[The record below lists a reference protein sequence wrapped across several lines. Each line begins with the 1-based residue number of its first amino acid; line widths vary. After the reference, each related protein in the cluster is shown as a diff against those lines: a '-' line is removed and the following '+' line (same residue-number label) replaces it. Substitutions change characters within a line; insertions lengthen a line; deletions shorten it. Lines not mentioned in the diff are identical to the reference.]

1 MKIHDQ
7 KFNGKIYGKSG
18 DYSIYLNNVKTSVA
32 DSDVQEYNE
41 YIEKYNE
48 LKEKNTGVLNCIEVQ
63 DINIEIGNEKRF
75 QELSFDQLTKKLEL
89 FKVTELIN
97 VTIEGVN
104 VILTKC
110 EFEGRF
116 VKGYFKK
123 EINGKKEEMYLN
135 EDETNAGYE
144 QLLSE
149 LKK

>member
-1 MKIHDQ
+1 MKIQDQ

-18 DYSIYLNNVKTSVA
+18 DYSIYLNNVKTPVT
-32 DSDVQEYNE
+32 DQDVTDYNE
-41 YIEKYNE
+41 YVKMYND

-63 DINIEIGNEKRF
+63 DINVAIGNEKRF
-75 QELSFDQLTKKLEL
+75 QELSFEQLSKKIQL

-97 VTIEGVN
+97 ATIGNVK

-110 EFEGRF
+110 EYEGKF

-135 EDETNAGYE
+135 EEETNAGYE
-144 QLLSE
+144 QLSNE
-149 LKK
+149 IK